1 MPKQAI
7 SVTLASANLTW
18 LKGQAGATGVS
29 SVREL
34 LNRLVT
40 QARETRS
47 IGPARSV
54 VGTIDIDAADPLLH
68 EADAIVRSL
77 FDASLGRPLVVKER
91 SPEYGTRRRRGT
103 KRRG

>member
-1 MPKQAI
+1 MPKHAI
-7 SVTLASANLTW
+7 SVTLETANLTW
-18 LKGQAGATGVS
+18 LKGQAGLIGVR
-29 SVREL
+29 SVSEL
-34 LNRLVT
+34 LDRLVT
-40 QARETRS
+40 QAREARS

-77 FDASLGRPLVVKER
+77 IDASLRRPLVVKER
-91 SPEYGTRRRRGT
+91 PQEYGAGRGTGT

>member
-7 SVTLASANLTW
+7 SVTLESANLTW
-18 LKGQAGATGVS
+18 LKGQAGATGVR
-29 SVREL
+29 SVSEL
-34 LNRLVT
+34 LDRLVT
-40 QARETRS
+40 QARKTRS

-68 EADAIVRSL
+68 DADAIVRSL
-77 FDASLGRPLVVKER
+77 FDTSLRRPLVVRAR
-91 SPEYGTRRRRGT
+91 SQEYGAGRRTGT